1 MLSLFSCIERK
12 IIWIQKTR
20 IVLCLN
26 TGCTRDFISKHY
38 NKLLSFEYH
47 LNILPT
53 LWVHF
58 KTLILQ
64 GIVQQDTYV
73 HRKVLKI
80 NGLLAMLHL
89 LATKTTKTRN
99 TAYLFTD
106 MEDAV
111 LRIKMVTNPRESYSF
126 LRLDLKSL
134 I

>member
-1 MLSLFSCIERK
+1 
-12 IIWIQKTR
+12 
-20 IVLCLN
+20 
-26 TGCTRDFISKHY
+26 
-38 NKLLSFEYH
+38 
-47 LNILPT
+47 
-53 LWVHF
+53 
-58 KTLILQ
+58 
-64 GIVQQDTYV
+64 
-73 HRKVLKI
+73 
-80 NGLLAMLHL
+80 MLHL